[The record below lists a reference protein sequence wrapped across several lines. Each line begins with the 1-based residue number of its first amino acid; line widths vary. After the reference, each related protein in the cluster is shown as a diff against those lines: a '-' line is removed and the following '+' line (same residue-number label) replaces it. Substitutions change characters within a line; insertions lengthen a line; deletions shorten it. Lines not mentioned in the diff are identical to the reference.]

1 MDIIDKTESED
12 TLEALGCDGTAVSKI
27 MVFQNYLHH
36 IICLS
41 LVLVDIN
48 NTKYVVISNVLVYQS
63 SVSYLPS
70 WIDRLVP
77 NVPLKIG
84 SKDQNIFE

>member
-48 NTKYVVISNVLVYQS
+48 NTKYVVFFKCAGL
-63 SVSYLPS
+63 
-70 WIDRLVP
+70 
-77 NVPLKIG
+77 
-84 SKDQNIFE
+84 SKFCIIFALLD